1 MLIRV
6 KWKSLKLPLTL
17 GEEGKPEAMLS
28 ERTAEISATVKDK
41 EGVGV
46 GAVWGGAP
54 HLFRV

>member
-46 GAVWGGAP
+46 GAV
-54 HLFRV
+54 